1 MLRTRQY
8 MNQRIKALLSETAT
22 AQTEELQKA

>member
-1 MLRTRQY
+1 LTY